1 MRSMKLISSS
11 WLLLLLAL
19 FCACSGGRTAENDS
33 ELPDT
38 HVETEGSAEKPQIL
52 FVNVE
57 VHKDSLRGEETARLH
72 SVMLVDGVLKKSHD
86 GDDIHQGRPQLV
98 CSFLDSEHQ
107 PLQRMV
113 VEHPLHRRF
122 ESVDE
127 DGALRSTTVELY
139 EGQLALRTQ
148 WDSRIRYLRVE
159 SVQDSGQ
166 PLEIA
171 VLTIQPTAH
180 K

>member
-1 MRSMKLISSS
+1 MRSMKFISSS
-11 WLLLLLAL
+11 WLPFLLTLL
-19 FCACSGGRTAENDS
+19 CACSGGRTTENDS

-38 HVETEGSAEKPQIL
+38 QMKAVGSVQEPHIL

-57 VHKDSLRGEETARLH
+57 VRKDSLRGEESARLH
-72 SVMLVDGVLKKSHD
+72 SLMLVDGKLKKHRND
-86 GDDIHQGRPQLV
+86 EDLHKGRSQLV
-98 CSFLDSEHQ
+98 CSFLDGQHQ
-107 PLQRMV
+107 LLQRMV
-113 VEHPLHRRF
+113 VEHPLQRRF

-159 SVQDSGQ
+159 SVQGSGQ

-171 VLTIQPTAH
+171 VLAIQPTAH